1 MSKSTHRQPFGK
13 RDTGRIRREERRAV
27 RLAKSAFLAS
37 AGR

>member
-1 MSKSTHRQPFGK
+1 MSKTTFRQPFGK

-27 RLAKSAFLAS
+27 RSAKSAFITL